1 MTVRIGEVTSDVIA
15 EPEGTAKS
23 AAGSVQNDSDR
34 WKRMEALR
42 SAQSALGRLLMRT
55 CARAFDD

>member
-15 EPEGTAKS
+15 EPEATAEV

-42 SAQSALGRLLMRT
+42 SAQSALGRRLMRT